1 MGVSGR
7 SRLITAAL
15 VLALAA
21 TGCAERRFNR
31 RARQKPPAQP
41 TRVVQPPATQTA
53 SLPPLQAADMR
64 ERALDVLEQAARD
77 DNPQIRANAI
87 EALSSAPTRA
97 GAAVSAGLRDQNEG
111 VRSVAAMVA
120 GRAKLK
126 HLAPSLH
133 TLLSDKSPYV
143 RASAIYALSNMGEPV
158 NPTPLGLILFSDPS
172 PRVRSHAVFVVG
184 ELGEKSAL
192 PMIRTAASTPI
203 PRASQVEN
211 RLFQL
216 QAAEAMVKL
225 GDDTRLEPIIA
236 ALFPASPEDLEATAL
251 AAQIL
256 GQLGHKPVVN
266 DLNNLAGGS
275 YMGGKMPAEVRLAA
289 ASSLAR
295 LGRPQNVALVADEFR
310 ANEAQVLRAQAAS
323 VYGELKDQSQ
333 LAKLEPMLKDGSGL
347 VRVSA
352 AAAILKIA
360 GG

>member
-1 MGVSGR
+1 V
-7 SRLITAAL
+7 
-15 VLALAA
+15 
-21 TGCAERRFNR
+21 
-31 RARQKPPAQP
+31 
-41 TRVVQPPATQTA
+41 
-53 SLPPLQAADMR
+53 R

-97 GAAVSAGLRDQNEG
+97 EAAVSAGLRDPNEG

-120 GRAKLK
+120 GRAKLTR
-126 HLAPSLH
+126 LAPTLR

-143 RASAIYALSNMGEPV
+143 RASAIYALNKVGDPV

-266 DLNNLAGGS
+266 DLNNLAGGT

-289 ASSLAR
+289 AASLAK

-310 ANEAQVLRAQAAS
+310 ANEAQVLRAQAVS

-333 LAKLEPMLKDGSGL
+333 LAKLDPMLKDGSGL